1 LTATNNTS
9 TAQQEVELNGSEDE
23 GSEQEETSGGGSSG
37 DGQQTGSDDLEDLRR

>member
-1 LTATNNTS
+1 
-9 TAQQEVELNGSEDE
+9 VELNGSEDE